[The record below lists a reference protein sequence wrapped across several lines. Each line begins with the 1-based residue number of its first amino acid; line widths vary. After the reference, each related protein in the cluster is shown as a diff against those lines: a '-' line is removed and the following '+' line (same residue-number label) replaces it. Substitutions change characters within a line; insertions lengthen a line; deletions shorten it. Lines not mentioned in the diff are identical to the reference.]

1 MVLAVK
7 VPKKKA
13 EEVKRELEKRGLLN
27 TEYRAIKQGE
37 FVFFPVKD
45 AVEGLETV
53 EVDLPPTKKKPRS
66 LEEALKGVLSEEE
79 MKTLVKSFD
88 IVGHVAVI
96 EIPEELR
103 NKEKIIAEAIMKV
116 HPNVK
121 TVAVEEGPTSGPY
134 RVQPVRVVLGE
145 RNLLTLYREHGVE
158 MWVEVGSVYFSV
170 RHSFERKRIAEQVKP
185 GEIVAALFAGV
196 GPYPLVIAKKQPLVK
211 KIYAVELNPR
221 AYELMVK
228 NVEHN
233 RLEKKIIPILGDVR
247 DVVPRMFPRM
257 ADRVIMPL
265 PKSAEDFLDVAMEA
279 LKPQGGII
287 HLYTFGPAEDPYSHA
302 EKRIKEVANEWGY
315 DVEFLAE
322 RKVAD
327 YAPRIWKVV
336 IDARVFPRSPE

>member
-7 VPKKKA
+7 VPKKEA
-13 EEVKRELEKRGLLN
+13 ERAKKELEKKSLLN
-27 TEYRAIKQGE
+27 TEYKVVKRGN
-37 FVFFPVKD
+37 FVFFPVKE
-45 AVEGLETV
+45 AIEGYEV
-53 EVDLPPTKKKPRS
+53 VDVDLPPTRRKPRS
-66 LEEALKGVLSEEE
+66 LEEALKRVLSEEE
-79 MKTLVKSFD
+79 LRSLVKSFD
-88 IVGHVAVI
+88 IIGHVAVI

-103 NKEKIIAEAIMKV
+103 EKERIIAEAIMKV
-116 HPNVK
+116 HPNVR

-134 RVQPVRVVLGE
+134 RVQPVRVIAGE
-145 RNLLTLYREHGVE
+145 KNLLTLYKEHSVE

-185 GEIVAALFAGV
+185 GEVVAALFAGV

-211 KIYAVELNPR
+211 KIYAVELNPK

-233 RLEKKIIPILGDVR
+233 RLERKIIPVWGDVR
-247 DVVPRMFPRM
+247 DVVPRMFSRM

-279 LKPQGGII
+279 LKPEGGII
-287 HLYTFGPAEDPYSHA
+287 HFYTFGPAEDPYSRA
-302 EKRIKEVANEWGY
+302 EKKIKEIAGKWGY
-315 DVEFLAE
+315 DVEFLLE

-327 YAPRIWKVV
+327 YAPRVWKVV
-336 IDARVFPRSPE
+336 IDAKVLPRSRE